1 MHEIKFFIE
10 TINTYPEF
18 ICVTSKSKYML
29 IIIWLILSNAVWLI
43 NPKQI
48 IIIRILFYENI
59 LYIHDTILKNKF

>member
-1 MHEIKFFIE
+1 MHEI
-10 TINTYPEF
+10 TYLEF
-18 ICVTSKSKYML
+18 ICVISKSKYML